1 MLNSSKTKGE
11 GKPVNNLVPWVAKA
25 LWMKLFGT
33 YLYTWCENARYASSL
48 MCYNT
53 SLTWMLIWHSH
64 MEYMLVVLS
73 RARLANRTFNINPV
87 EHQTGLCYLNFSNNI
102 PLKFRMKEL
111 HLNMAVLQS
120 CLLVEN
126 DQSNES

>member
-33 YLYTWCENARYASSL
+33 YFMWECQICIQFNK
-48 MCYNT
+48 CYIT
-53 SLTWMLIWHSH
+53 SLTWLLIWHSH
-64 MEYMLVVLS
+64 MKYMLIVLS
-73 RARLANRTFNINPV
+73 RARLASRTFNSNPV
-87 EHQTGLCYLNFSNNI
+87 EHQTGLCWLNFSNNI